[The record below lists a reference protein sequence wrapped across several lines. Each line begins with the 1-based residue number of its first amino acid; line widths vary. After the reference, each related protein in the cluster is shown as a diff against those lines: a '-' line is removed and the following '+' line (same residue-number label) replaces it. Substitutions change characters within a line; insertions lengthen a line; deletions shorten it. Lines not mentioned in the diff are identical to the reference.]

1 MEIRVTNENFIEIA
15 KKAVADHANENKE
28 NQHAAISEKNVH
40 LVWNSY
46 ILGNMK
52 AILTT
57 TKRDGMYYEI
67 TYNAQKNEVYF
78 DAYKK
83 TENKKLG
90 FEHQEES

>member
-1 MEIRVTNENFIEIA
+1 M
-15 KKAVADHANENKE
+15 ADYANENEK
-28 NQHAAISEKNVH
+28 NQNAITVENVH
-40 LVWNSY
+40 LVWNAY

-52 AILTT
+52 AMFTT
-57 TKRDGMYYEI
+57 TKRDGMYYEV